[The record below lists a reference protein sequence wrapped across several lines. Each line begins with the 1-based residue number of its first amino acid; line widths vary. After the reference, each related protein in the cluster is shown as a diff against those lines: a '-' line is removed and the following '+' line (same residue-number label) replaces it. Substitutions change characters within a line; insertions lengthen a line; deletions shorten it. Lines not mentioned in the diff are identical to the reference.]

1 MQAVEKATTLEEI
14 ISAYNQSPQDSNSR
28 IAALTKWNELS
39 LQAVEKIST
48 IEEAKSLYGLSSN
61 TGDAQKVALERWNEL
76 SFKEI
81 EKANTLEE
89 IISLY
94 KKAPYKELLGMV
106 NVRDIATKKGIDFCT
121 TVQAIK
127 KLFYSNPYHSSYPEN
142 MQIKWILEKWSELL
156 LLEIERTSTIKE
168 VKDVIGNIP
177 KTGPFHE
184 ILYPAIGRAH
194 KRWGELCTSYQELR
208 QYITDCSPYSDEEIS
223 AIKRLIPLCTEVD
236 QANELW
242 HYREKTQDIAFLKWD
257 ELSLLEV
264 EKAMTLDEIF
274 VADLRAPCG
283 GRAKVVAMEKYLK
296 LL

>member
-1 MQAVEKATTLEEI
+1 MQAVEKANTLEEI
-14 ISAYNQSPQDSNSR
+14 ISVHNQLYKESEVR
-28 IAALTKWNELS
+28 GFLLKKWDDLA

-48 IEEAKSLYGLSSN
+48 IEEAGAVYGLISN
-61 TGDAQKVALERWNEL
+61 TSDAKKAALERWNEL

-94 KKAPYKELLGMV
+94 EKAPYKELLGMV

-168 VKDVIGNIP
+168 VKDIMGNIP
-177 KTGPFHE
+177 SSCPFRE

-223 AIKRLIPLCTEVD
+223 AIKRLIPLCTKVD

-283 GRAKVVAMEKYLK
+283 GSAKVVAMEKYLK